1 MKHQTLDE
9 LQRVAAVHSEDS
21 GPRIMTRAERL
32 SRWADLL
39 EADPD
44 RRLNTLPG
52 TEYEPE
58 EVRRTMHRL
67 NSPLALAADDP
78 VLRAAGLGNDTYG
91 EAMRFFELSDWQLHS
106 IVCYCHFGATMTAEQ
121 AARRVRSAVTANRE
135 PGLFARIRHAI
146 AG

>member
-9 LQRVAAVHSEDS
+9 LQRVAAVHAEATA
-21 GPRIMTRAERL
+21 PRVLTRAERL
-32 SRWADLL
+32 GRWAELL

-67 NSPLALAADDP
+67 HSPLSIAAEDP
-78 VLRAAGLGNDTYG
+78 VLRAAGIKDDTYG
-91 EAMRFFELSDWQLHS
+91 EAMRFFELSDWQLHG
-106 IVCYCHFGATMTAEQ
+106 IVCYCHFGATMTADQ
-121 AARRVRSAVTANRE
+121 AARRVRAAISGSRE
-135 PGLFARIRHAI
+135 PSLFARLRHVI